1 MRIVQFTFPVIA
13 SLVLAVATA
22 AAAVSPN
29 SQVQQETGL
38 SGSNHL
44 RGASEIDYKIINGD
58 DAKKDRYPYYVA
70 LLDARGKHRCG
81 GSLIAPDIVLSAA
94 HCYR

>member
-13 SLVLAVATA
+13 SLVLAAAT
-22 AAAVSPN
+22 AAAVSPD
-29 SQVQQETGL
+29 SQVQQEIGL

-58 DAKKDRYPYYVA
+58 DAKQDRYPYYVA
-70 LLDARGKHRCG
+70 LLDIKGRHRCG

-94 HCYR
+94 HCFR